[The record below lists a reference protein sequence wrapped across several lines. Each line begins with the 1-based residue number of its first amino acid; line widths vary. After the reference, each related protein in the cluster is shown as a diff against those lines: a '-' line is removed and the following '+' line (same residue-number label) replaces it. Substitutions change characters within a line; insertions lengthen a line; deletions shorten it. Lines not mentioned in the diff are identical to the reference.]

1 MLVNVWPGCN
11 AKGLMT
17 KADNLEVS
25 WDSQDMIVEHKA
37 LLLSCAF
44 LIDFMLFEKRES
56 NDSGG
61 DD

>member
-1 MLVNVWPGCN
+1 
-11 AKGLMT
+11 MT

-56 NDSGG
+56 NNSH